1 MTIQQLEYI
10 LALAKYR
17 HFAKAADACQVTQPT
32 LSSMIQK
39 LEEELGCKLFDRRQP
54 ITPTPTGVAVIRQAK
69 EVLYQAH
76 KVKETVWEE
85 QHSLKGTFIIGV
97 LPTIAPYLLPRF
109 FPQLLNEYTD
119 MDVRVIELKTNM
131 IKRALEEQ
139 TIDAAILARVDGLDD
154 LSLTTLYYEQFYAYV
169 SENDPLFSHK
179 VVKTTDLTNG
189 FLWLLDEGHCFRD
202 QLVKFCQLP
211 AASRSKKAYT
221 LASSRSLPSISSRT
235 SNGVSSDLLL
245 CRFLHGRS
253 SSLPVKILYVSRCL
267 RSLSSAYSSVSP
279 REC

>member
-39 LEEELGCKLFDRRQP
+39 LEDELGCKLFDRRQP

-85 QHSLKGTFIIGV
+85 LHSLKGTFIIGV

-139 TIDAAILARVDGLDD
+139 TIDAAILAR
-154 LSLTTLYYEQFYAYV
+154 S
-169 SENDPLFSHK
+169 
-179 VVKTTDLTNG
+179 
-189 FLWLLDEGHCFRD
+189 
-202 QLVKFCQLP
+202 
-211 AASRSKKAYT
+211 
-221 LASSRSLPSISSRT
+221 
-235 SNGVSSDLLL
+235 
-245 CRFLHGRS
+245 GRQS
-253 SSLPVKILYVSRCL
+253 Q
-267 RSLSSAYSSVSP
+267 
-279 REC
+279 